1 MCLFFSVGLIQVS
14 VIITFST
21 TVQSIFLA
29 ETFSGGNLPA
39 KVSGWGST
47 SDDKGPT
54 SNNLRTLDVR
64 TITNAECRDS
74 HDQWNAIRI
83 SDNMLCTD
91 NKDRTGFCGAGE
103 GGPLVWNSQLIGIAS
118 WNVPCAQGYPVSD

>member
-1 MCLFFSVGLIQVS
+1 M
-14 VIITFST
+14 IITFST
-21 TVQSIFLA
+21 TVQSIFLS
-29 ETFSGGNLPA
+29 ETFTAGGVSA

-64 TITNAECRDS
+64 TITNPECRER
-74 HDQWNAIRI
+74 HDQWNALRI

-91 NKDRTGFCGAGE
+91 NPVGEGFCGAGE

-118 WNVPCAQGYPVSD
+118 WNVPCAQGYPVNY